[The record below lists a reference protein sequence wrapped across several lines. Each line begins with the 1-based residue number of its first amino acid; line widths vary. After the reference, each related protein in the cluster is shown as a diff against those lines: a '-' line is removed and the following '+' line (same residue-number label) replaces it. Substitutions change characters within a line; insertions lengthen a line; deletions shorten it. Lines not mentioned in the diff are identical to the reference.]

1 MHTGVSLG
9 RGEGITHSGVQDR
22 LRCFHTFIFSKVSSE
37 GIDLA
42 TYVSFL
48 FNMRTGLF
56 FCPLLVFPQSRG
68 LLAPGSTSPKG
79 CDLILGC
86 QRSLYTSLSCCYVVG
101 VFCLLFRFIC
111 FLQENKKK
119 KKKEEVVGFLQALRL
134 VTWDK
139 SPLFLSL
146 FSSHSASWSTG
157 FHRMDWW
164 YSCLHKLWVATE
176 PSSL

>member
-9 RGEGITHSGVQDR
+9 RGEGITHSGVQER

-42 TYVSFL
+42 TYLSFL

-56 FCPLLVFPQSRG
+56 FCPPLVFPQSRG

-119 KKKEEVVGFLQALRL
+119 KKRGGSRVSPSPQTCNLRQ
-134 VTWDK
+134 K
-139 SPLFLSL
+139 PSLSL
-146 FSSHSASWSTG
+146 ALLFPLCQLKYWFSQDGLMIFLLTQTMG
-157 FHRMDWW
+157 GN
-164 YSCLHKLWVATE
+164 
-176 PSSL
+176 